1 MTEAAGEIRAG
12 RRQQRVAARWQA
24 GDRLS
29 DVGEEPV
36 VEFGVQRQQEPGAV
50 SEVVEERSLRDA
62 GLLNDEVDA
71 HASQPGLL
79 GQAQSGLDEV
89 LARGGPTLLPRAHRL
104 P

>member
-79 GQAQSGLDEV
+79 GRRRPASTRFSRV
-89 LARGGPTLLPRAHRL
+89 AAARSCRAVTG
-104 P
+104 